1 MLNMKSY
8 KRLRRNVKQLNVFF
22 SPVSRHGLIPLV
34 NSLDVPGILARTT
47 NDAALYF
54 NVLAGQDHRDSTTLD
69 QVRLQNYPGS
79 YYQEDSFKRNFIKI
93 KVIFLKIE
101 IMVILFSKTLFVSEL
116 RYCKKT

>member
-79 YYQEDSFKRNFIKI
+79 YYQ
-93 KVIFLKIE
+93 
-101 IMVILFSKTLFVSEL
+101 
-116 RYCKKT
+116 